1 MLRRMTEI
9 SRPQPGEYS
18 AFHARYVALVP
29 EDDLLAAMQ
38 AQEAMTAA
46 ALGAY
51 AATPDHTY
59 APGKWTV
66 RQLLGHMTDV
76 ERVFGGRLLF
86 IARGDPAR
94 LPGFEQDDWMR
105 AADFGR
111 YALPDL
117 LAEFGAVRRSHL
129 SLLRHLPPGD
139 WTRRGVVGDHEFTVR
154 ALARML
160 LGHERAHLDV
170 LRERYDPARSG

>member
-1 MLRRMTEI
+1 MT
-9 SRPQPGEYS
+9 SPQPGEYS
-18 AFHARYVALVP
+18 PFHARYVALVP
-29 EDDLLAAMQ
+29 EDDLLAAMR
-38 AQEAMTAA
+38 AQEAVTAA

-51 AATPDHTY
+51 AAAPDHTY

-86 IARGDPAR
+86 ILRGDPAR

-105 AADFGR
+105 AAEFGR
-111 YALPDL
+111 YALPEL

-129 SLLRHLPPGD
+129 SLLGHLPPGD

-170 LRERYDPARSG
+170 LRERYDPARPA

>member
-1 MLRRMTEI
+1 MT
-9 SRPQPGEYS
+9 RPQPDEYS
-18 AFHARYVALVP
+18 PFHARYVALVS
-29 EDDLLAAMQ
+29 EDDLLAAMR
-38 AQEAMTAA
+38 AQEAVTAA

-51 AATPDHTY
+51 AAAPDHTY

-86 IARGDPAR
+86 ILRGDPAR

-105 AADFGR
+105 AAEFGR
-111 YALPDL
+111 YALPEL

-129 SLLRHLPPGD
+129 SLLGHLPPGD

-170 LRERYDPARSG
+170 LRERYDPARPA